1 MTSITN
7 YPRATFATRP
17 VDQHDF
23 RYSFQHFEQDQFHI
37 GGLAQPSQDKLGDF
51 LAGAVM
57 RWMTQKWIVPREGET
72 VWDVV
77 LDATMALFSAAVA
90 TEVIQIV
97 FSAL

>member
-1 MTSITN
+1 MISDLLSSTLSKINSISAAW
-7 YPRATFATRP
+7 RM
-17 VDQHDF
+17 
-23 RYSFQHFEQDQFHI
+23 
-37 GGLAQPSQDKLGDF
+37 LAKAKSGDF